1 MVETVRISE
10 AALEELLA
18 GYDVWRR
25 GHGKLLI
32 RRVDAL
38 LCMQPPSAR

>member
-25 GHGKLLI
+25 DMGS
-32 RRVDAL
+32 
-38 LCMQPPSAR
+38 C